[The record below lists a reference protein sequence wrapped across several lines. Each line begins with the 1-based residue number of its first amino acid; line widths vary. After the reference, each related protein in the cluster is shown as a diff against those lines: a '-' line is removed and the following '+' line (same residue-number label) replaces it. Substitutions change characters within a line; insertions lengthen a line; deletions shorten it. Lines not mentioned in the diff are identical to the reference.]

1 MKGLILLLHLFIVLL
16 QNYYGNKRRVKIN
29 GSCLKQDKT
38 IHTQGTIVNI
48 YTFYEISTNLC
59 LYQFNIGSCP
69 TLKKNLFGAVS
80 LTNNVDIDAQR
91 HSGYGIGFDRKETF
105 SVDNGL
111 SRICIIFV
119 ADMSSSVHVDYKKKD
134 TLVLGDGHK

>member
-1 MKGLILLLHLFIVLL
+1 MVNIFILGLSDERINSIATFIYSITPELS
-16 QNYYGNKRRVKIN
+16 YYGNKRRVKIN

-59 LYQFNIGSCP
+59 LYQFNIGS
-69 TLKKNLFGAVS
+69 
-80 LTNNVDIDAQR
+80 LTNNVDIDEQR

-111 SRICIIFV
+111 GRIFIIFV